1 MSYKIVFTK
10 QAQKDFEKVKAST
23 LKEKV
28 ALLLRTV
35 QENPMQPPYEKL
47 TGTLATYSRRINLQH
62 RFVYE
67 IVEEEKTIK
76 VIRLW
81 THYGDN

>member
-1 MSYKIVFTK
+1 MSYRIVFTK
-10 QAQKDFEKVKAST
+10 QAQKDFEKVKASPF
-23 LKEKV
+23 KGKV
-28 ALLLRTV
+28 ALLLCTV
-35 QENPMQPPYEKL
+35 QENPTQPPCEKL

-67 IVEEEKTIK
+67 IFEEEKTIK
-76 VIRLW
+76 VIRMW